1 MQIIV
6 PELTQNVY
14 DTFIQLLNVKDV
26 EYANPSWDF
35 GNSRTIYFDLEKS
48 EDICFGGRI
57 RYRFWAEASDLQEE
71 VDEVNDYCDEDY
83 FNNDNIDFNKSMF
96 IRANSELLINP
107 KFKNELG
114 EFINQ
119 WNKDNNILR
128 AIKRQHTALLAEY
141 VNLEELSGEN
151 VDAEKLFNELFT
163 KRMEKINSFFATLY
177 KNKFL
182 IKREEFLNDYEDF
195 GVINYLKEL
204 SNNHIILLSNV
215 IDDCVDGKFA
225 YTFAS
230 KARLVFFN
238 LNHNEIKIRINIE
251 NFQEES
257 ISLDENTISK
267 IKDFF
272 LRHKDL

>member
-1 MQIIV
+1 MEITV

-96 IRANSELLINP
+96 IRANSELFINP
-107 KFKNELG
+107 KYKNELG
-114 EFINQ
+114 EFIEQ

-141 VNLEELSGEN
+141 VNLEELSSEN

-163 KRMEKINSFFATLY
+163 KRMEKINSFFAILY

-238 LNHNEIKIRINIE
+238 LNHNEIKIRINLE

-272 LRHKDL
+272 QRHKDL

>member
-14 DTFIQLLNVKDV
+14 DTFIQLLNVKNV

-141 VNLEELSGEN
+141 VNLEELSSEN
-151 VDAEKLFNELFT
+151 VDAEKLFNELFK

-272 LRHKDL
+272 QRHKDL

>member
-1 MQIIV
+1 MEITV

-96 IRANSELLINP
+96 IRANSELFINP
-107 KFKNELG
+107 KYKNELG

-141 VNLEELSGEN
+141 VNLEELSSEN
-151 VDAEKLFNELFT
+151 VDAEKLFNELFK

-272 LRHKDL
+272 QRHKDL

>member
-14 DTFIQLLNVKDV
+14 DTFIQLLNVKNV

-71 VDEVNDYCDEDY
+71 VDEVKDYCDEDY

-96 IRANSELLINP
+96 IRANSELFINP
-107 KFKNELG
+107 KYKNELG
-114 EFINQ
+114 EFIEQ

-128 AIKRQHTALLAEY
+128 AIKRRHTALLAEY
-141 VNLEELSGEN
+141 VNLEELSSEN
-151 VDAEKLFNELFT
+151 VDPEKLFNELFT

-272 LRHKDL
+272 QRHKDL

>member
-1 MQIIV
+1 LQIIV

-14 DTFIQLLNVKDV
+14 DTFIQLLKEKDV

-57 RYRFWAEASDLQEE
+57 RYRFWAQASDLQEE

-96 IRANSELLINP
+96 IRANSELFINP
-107 KFKNELG
+107 KYKNELG
-114 EFINQ
+114 EFIEQ

-141 VNLEELSGEN
+141 VNLEELSSEN

-204 SNNHIILLSNV
+204 SNNRIILLSNV
-215 IDDCVDGKFA
+215 IDDCVEGKFA

-272 LRHKDL
+272 QRHKDL

>member
-14 DTFIQLLNVKDV
+14 DTFIQLLNVKNV

-96 IRANSELLINP
+96 IRANSELFINP
-107 KFKNELG
+107 KYKNELG

-141 VNLEELSGEN
+141 VNLEELSSEN

-204 SNNHIILLSNV
+204 SNNRIILLSNV
-215 IDDCVDGKFA
+215 IDDCVEGKFA

-272 LRHKDL
+272 QRHKDL

>member
-6 PELTQNVY
+6 PELTQTVY
-14 DTFIQLLNVKDV
+14 DTFIQLLKEKDV

-57 RYRFWAEASDLQEE
+57 RYRFWAQASDLQEE

-96 IRANSELLINP
+96 IRANSELFINP
-107 KFKNELG
+107 KYKNELG
-114 EFINQ
+114 EFIEQ

-141 VNLEELSGEN
+141 VNLEELSSEN

-272 LRHKDL
+272 QRHKDL

>member
-215 IDDCVDGKFA
+215 IDDCVEGKFA

-230 KARLVFFN
+230 NARLVLFN
-238 LNHNEIKIRINIE
+238 LNHNEIKIRINLE

>member
-14 DTFIQLLNVKDV
+14 DTFIQLLNVKNV

-96 IRANSELLINP
+96 IRANSELFINP
-107 KFKNELG
+107 KYKNELG
-114 EFINQ
+114 EFIEQ

-141 VNLEELSGEN
+141 VNLEELSSEN

-230 KARLVFFN
+230 KTRLVFFN

-272 LRHKDL
+272 QRHKDL

>member
-6 PELTQNVY
+6 PELTQTVY
-14 DTFIQLLNVKDV
+14 DTFIQLLKEKDV

-57 RYRFWAEASDLQEE
+57 RYRFWAQASDLQEE

-96 IRANSELLINP
+96 IRANSELFINP
-107 KFKNELG
+107 KYKNELG
-114 EFINQ
+114 EFIEQ

-141 VNLEELSGEN
+141 VNLEELSSEN

-238 LNHNEIKIRINIE
+238 LNHNEIKIRINLE

-257 ISLDENTISK
+257 ICLDENTISK

-272 LRHKDL
+272 QRHKDL

>member
-6 PELTQNVY
+6 PELTQNIY
-14 DTFIQLLNVKDV
+14 DTFIQLLKVKDV

-35 GNSRTIYFDLEKS
+35 GNSRTIYFDLEQP
-48 EDICFGGRI
+48 EEHYFGGRI
-57 RYRFWAEASDLQEE
+57 RYRFWAEASDLKEE

-107 KFKNELG
+107 KYKNELG
-114 EFINQ
+114 EFIEQ

-141 VNLEELSGEN
+141 VNLEELSSEN
-151 VDAEKLFNELFT
+151 MDAEKLFNELFT

-272 LRHKDL
+272 QRHKDL

>member
-14 DTFIQLLNVKDV
+14 DTFIQLLNVKNV

-96 IRANSELLINP
+96 IRANSELFINP
-107 KFKNELG
+107 KYKNELG

-141 VNLEELSGEN
+141 VNLEELSSEN

-238 LNHNEIKIRINIE
+238 LNHNEIKIRINLE

-272 LRHKDL
+272 QRHKDL

>member
-14 DTFIQLLNVKDV
+14 DTFIQLLNVKNV

-96 IRANSELLINP
+96 IRANSELFINP
-107 KFKNELG
+107 KYKNELG
-114 EFINQ
+114 EFIEQ

-141 VNLEELSGEN
+141 VNLEELSSEN

-215 IDDCVDGKFA
+215 
-225 YTFAS
+225 
-230 KARLVFFN
+230 
-238 LNHNEIKIRINIE
+238 NHNEIKIRINIE

-272 LRHKDL
+272 QRHKDL

>member
-14 DTFIQLLNVKDV
+14 DTFIQILNVKDV

-71 VDEVNDYCDEDY
+71 VDEVKNYCDEDY

-96 IRANSELLINP
+96 IRANSELFINP
-107 KFKNELG
+107 KYKNELG
-114 EFINQ
+114 EFIEQ

-141 VNLEELSGEN
+141 VNLEELSSEN

-204 SNNHIILLSNV
+204 SNNRIILLSNV

-272 LRHKDL
+272 QRHKDL